1 MGRGRMNFAP
11 RMPTIL
17 VALALVVI
25 GMLGTFGGLLPAI
38 AGFSSETIGAWAL
51 VAAAIVLFIGMIFEG
66 I

>member
-1 MGRGRMNFAP
+1 MGRMNFAP

-25 GMLGTFGGLLPAI
+25 GLLGTFGEMLPPI
-38 AGFSSETIGAWAL
+38 GGWESTTIGAWAF
-51 VAAAIVLFIGMIFEG
+51 VLACAVMLAGIIFEG

>member
-1 MGRGRMNFAP
+1 MNFAP

-25 GMLGTFGGLLPAI
+25 GMLGTFAGALPAI
-38 AGFSSETIGAWAL
+38 AGQPSEVIGAWSF
-51 VAAAIVLFIGMIFEG
+51 VAAAVLLLIGMVLEG